1 MSNQETVFWKRFSQ
15 LCSDAKTSPNAVC
28 KELGLSNA
36 TATHWKNG
44 STPNEIARIAV
55 ANHFGVSV
63 DFLMGITDE
72 VFEEPKMFKNNFI
85 KLCTQK
91 GESPSFVCGK
101 IGISPA
107 AFSQWTDDTIP
118 RKVTQQRAA
127 DYFGVT
133 VDYLLGKEQAHLP
146 PSNLSPL
153 PQHGMRVLPVYE
165 TVSAGFGAQAE
176 DCIIDYLPCF
186 IISESEAE
194 NSIAI
199 KVKGDSMYPK
209 IEDGDIIRVV
219 KQDTADD
226 GQIAVVLVDDE
237 GFVKRI
243 HYTAD
248 GIELQSINPLYPPM
262 RFKATDAKRISIVG
276 VVRQIIKNV

>member
-1 MSNQETVFWKRFSQ
+1 MTTLQRIKDLAREQGRSMSY
-15 LCSDAKTSPNAVC
+15 LCSKMGVTRVYFNDIEKH
-28 KELGLSNA
+28 GR
-36 TATHWKNG
+36 
-44 STPNEIARIAV
+44 EIPLDKLTIIAS
-55 ANHFGVSV
+55 ALN
-63 DFLMGITDE
+63 T
-72 VFEEPKMFKNNFI
+72 
-85 KLCTQK
+85 
-91 GESPSFVCGK
+91 
-101 IGISPA
+101 
-107 AFSQWTDDTIP
+107 
-118 RKVTQQRAA
+118 
-127 DYFGVT
+127 T
-133 VDYLLGKEQAHLP
+133 VDYLLGKEPSHLP

-165 TVSAGFGAQAE
+165 TVSAGFGTQAE

-219 KQDTADD
+219 KQDTAEE

-262 RFKATDAKRISIVG
+262 RFDAADTERIRIVG
-276 VVRQIIKNV
+276 LVRQIIKNV